1 MDLSQNFKCLSD
13 LLLSMLDV
21 MNIDI
26 PGPTGVLE
34 AMLDATGEVPENF
47 AVLCHP
53 HPQYGGNMFDTV
65 LDVLATAC
73 QRYDVA
79 TLRFNFRGVGA
90 SAGGY
95 DNGSG
100 EVQDLLAAI
109 AWLKTEYAVR
119 DLWLGG
125 YSFGAN
131 VVWKALPL
139 TEAPQR
145 VLLVAPPVGF
155 MDFDGPGPGCPVDVF
170 AGDADEFI
178 DNDVLARW
186 QDVESH
192 LIHGANHFF
201 MGAQDQLGTAIDEV
215 LSARQQRPHQ

>member
-1 MDLSQNFKCLSD
+1 
-13 LLLSMLDV
+13 
-21 MNIDI
+21 MNINI

-34 AMLDATGEVPENF
+34 AMLDATGEARDNF

-73 QRYDVA
+73 QRCDMA

-90 SAGGY
+90 SDGGY

-100 EVQDLLAAI
+100 EVQDLLATI
-109 AWLKTEYAVR
+109 AWLKAEYDIRA
-119 DLWLGG
+119 LWLGG

-155 MDFDGPGPGCPVDVF
+155 MEFDGQGPRCPVDVF
-170 AGDADEFI
+170 TGDADEFI
-178 DNDVLARW
+178 DNDALTRW

-192 LIHGANHFF
+192 VIQGANHFF
-201 MGAQDQLGTAIDEV
+201 MGAMDQLGTAIDEV